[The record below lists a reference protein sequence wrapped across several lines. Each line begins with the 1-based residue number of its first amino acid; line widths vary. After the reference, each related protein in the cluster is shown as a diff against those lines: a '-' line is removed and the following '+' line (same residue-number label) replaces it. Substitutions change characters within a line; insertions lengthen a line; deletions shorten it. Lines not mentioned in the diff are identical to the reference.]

1 MGERFQIDD
10 AYIPIP
16 AAAADADPA
25 ATMRELFL
33 RVAKLEQALEEQRLQ
48 AVANMREVLSALLSL
63 TDDVASIVERWG
75 VATNAQEV
83 ALVRSVVG
91 LGRALHALLER
102 QQVKAIETL
111 GKPFDPATSRVVGSE
126 PRSDVAEETVLREVK
141 VGYRWPHGLLRHA
154 EVIVSVR
161 PEEAQGTMSEADE
174 NTPQPDSCKRQA

>member
-111 GKPFDPATSRVVGSE
+111 GKPFDPATSRV
-126 PRSDVAEETVLREVK
+126 K